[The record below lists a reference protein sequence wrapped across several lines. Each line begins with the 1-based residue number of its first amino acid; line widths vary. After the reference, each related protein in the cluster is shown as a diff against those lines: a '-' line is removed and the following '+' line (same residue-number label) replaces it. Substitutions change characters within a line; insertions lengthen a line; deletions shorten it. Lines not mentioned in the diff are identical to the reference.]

1 MRALADSEC
10 VLGHGLTIRPT
21 RADVGPVPDRSPIN
35 RLRFQNGPFV
45 CAMRRVVYSGQLGR
59 RFHIRRSRTAVRRRA
74 GLTLRIKLGGFL
86 DQHGRKLRIRR
97 RSGELEKRRRLTGK
111 IVLADHRYF
120 PGTAQRIHDAETG
133 DFVPAKC
140 KKVYLSHG
148 TRPGRPYVV
157 GVPLLR
163 SWETAVTSCA
173 GANGL
178 VKRTLLGTPCEPYSS
193 ALAPVI

>member
-1 MRALADSEC
+1 MPLRPRARPRHHPANRRAHRLNASPGGFGMCNGSWADHTNRAGRC
-10 VLGHGLTIRPT
+10 RPGAGQI
-21 RADVGPVPDRSPIN
+21 ADKTAV
-35 RLRFQNGPFV
+35 RLRNEAG
-45 CAMRRVVYSGQLGR
+45 CLVYSGQLGR
-59 RFHIRRSRTAVRRRA
+59 RFHVRRSRTAVRRRA
-74 GLTLRIKLGGFL
+74 GLALRIKLGGFL
-86 DQHGRKLRIRR
+86 DP
-97 RSGELEKRRRLTGK
+97 GK

-120 PGTAQRIHDAETG
+120 PRTAQRIHDAETG

-140 KKVYLSHG
+140 KKVYLSHA